1 VHPRLLPALAASAA
15 LVLLCGT
22 TACAGRP
29 SAAPVEA
36 PPAVADDA
44 HGAVP
49 GAEEVAEPQL
59 GLTAVAASGAVHH
72 LDLLDETVT
81 GLGTVGRPSAISTD
95 GRYVF
100 VRTPAGV
107 EVVDSGRWTWDHVD
121 HVHHYRAAPRLLG
134 AVAGGGDAAVATT
147 NLSTSGGTGIFFA
160 GSGEAVL
167 LDTEALSRG
176 ELDERF
182 RLRTTPH
189 AGLVVPVGSYALVT
203 QARDGVASS
212 VVGRA
217 ADGSPTGTEE
227 PCVAASGTIATRV
240 GAVVGCRDG
249 ALLARVED
257 DRLRVERI
265 PYPDGT
271 TAAPATSFAGREGR
285 PTVAGLA
292 GAEGTDGVWLLD
304 TRERSWRLLPS
315 PEPLVAVSAV
325 DDRDEHVLALSARGR
340 LLVLDGSPGA
350 DGAVLARTDVL
361 AGRSLAAGATPVLV
375 VDAQRA
381 YLGAPVEGR
390 VHEIDVADDARVA
403 RTFDQLGDLALV
415 AGTGR

>member
-1 VHPRLLPALAASAA
+1 MHPRLVPALVASVPVA
-15 LVLLCGT
+15 LLCVT
-22 TACAGRP
+22 TACAGGPAATPAEDP
-29 SAAPVEA
+29 SA
-36 PPAVADDA
+36 PAGDT
-44 HGAVP
+44 HGAVA

-59 GLTAVAASGAVHH
+59 GLTAVDPSGAVRH
-72 LDLLDETVT
+72 LDLLDETVSA
-81 GLGTVGRPSAISTD
+81 LGTVGRPSAVSTD

-100 VRTPAGV
+100 ARTPAGV

-121 HVHHYRAAPRLLG
+121 HFHHYRAEPRLLG
-134 AVAGGGDAAVATT
+134 AVPGEGEAAVATT
-147 NLSTSGGTGIFFA
+147 NLSTSGGTGVFFA

-176 ELDERF
+176 EISERF

-203 QARDGVASS
+203 QAEDGVAAS
-212 VVGRA
+212 VVGRT
-217 ADGSPTGTEE
+217 ADGSPTGLEE
-227 PCVAASGTIATRV
+227 RCVAASGTITTRV

-257 DRLRVERI
+257 DRLTVERI

-271 TAAPATSFAGREGR
+271 SAPPATSFANREGR

-292 GAEGTDGVWLLD
+292 GTEGTDGVWLLD
-304 TRERSWRLLPS
+304 TREQSWRLLRS

-325 DDRDEHVLALSARGR
+325 DDREEHVLALSARGR
-340 LLVLDGSPGA
+340 LLVLDGSEGA
-350 DGAVLARTDVL
+350 AGGVLARTDVL
-361 AGRSLAAGATPVLV
+361 AARSLAAARTPVLV

-381 YLGAPVEGR
+381 YLAAPVEGR
-390 VHEIDVADDARVA
+390 VHEIDFADDARVA
-403 RTFDQLGDLALV
+403 RTFDQLGERALV
-415 AGTGR
+415 VGTGR

>member
-1 VHPRLLPALAASAA
+1 MHPRLVPALVASVPVA
-15 LVLLCGT
+15 LLCAT
-22 TACAGRP
+22 TACAGAP
-29 SAAPVEA
+29 AAAPAEDLSA
-36 PPAVADDA
+36 PAGDT
-44 HGAVP
+44 HGAVA

-59 GLTAVAASGAVHH
+59 GLTAVEPSGAVRH

-81 GLGTVGRPSAISTD
+81 ELGAVGRPSAVSTD

-100 VRTPAGV
+100 ARTTAGV

-121 HVHHYRAAPRLLG
+121 HVHHYRAEPRLLG
-134 AVAGGGDAAVATT
+134 TVTGGGEAAVATS
-147 NLSTSGGTGIFFA
+147 NLSTSGGTGVFFA

-176 ELDERF
+176 EVRERF
-182 RLRTTPH
+182 RLGTEPH

-217 ADGSPTGTEE
+217 ADGSPTGRDE
-227 PCVAASGTIATRV
+227 PCVVAAGTITPRV

-257 DRLRVERI
+257 DRLVVERI
-265 PYPDGT
+265 PYPDRT
-271 TAAPATSFAGREGR
+271 TAPPATSFANREGR

-292 GAEGTDGVWLLD
+292 GTEGTDGVWLLD

-325 DDRDEHVLALSARGR
+325 DDRDEHVLALTARGR
-340 LLVLDGSPGA
+340 LLVLDGSGGG
-350 DGAVLARTDVL
+350 GAVLARTDVL
-361 AGRSLAAGATPVLV
+361 AARSVAAGRTPVLV
-375 VDAQRA
+375 ADAQRA
-381 YLGAPVEGR
+381 YLAAPVEGR
-390 VHEIDVADDARVA
+390 VHEIDFADDARVA
-403 RTFDQLGDLALV
+403 RTFDQLGEQALV